1 MPPPAN
7 WTFAASIKNT
17 DTILV
22 DSDEIENCCSQQIEY
37 LRALKA
43 SWYGT
48 HYDSE
53 VLASWKSLKLSG
65 TPSEDDGYPVA
76 TAFNVQIIGAQLS
89 HVSTSETLVS
99 DLENS
104 GGSDVNVDHSTVHD
118 GLCARLRRPVSVTR
132 CSSSAYWAGWYP
144 LKADEANVDLAM
156 TLFQVA
162 QVLQYQDSQFLA
174 EHVIAT
180 AFDGIPGTYVRRK
193 NLGIL
198 GLKHTEHAIE
208 PVDCAV
214 IHVPTG
220 RSVESALE
228 YLAHIPISA
237 KSPAF
242 VLCMKGPMQW
252 ESGSW
257 QAGSTGSQ
265 RPDLQS
271 IIHDLARLA
280 EVSLS
285 SMVQWWSTPS
295 TDAQTIAFPPA
306 CAMTIGL
313 VYDSENIHMVAH
325 IPYHTDGN
333 YKYLSLL
340 FDKLPFPS
348 RCTGSVHEF
357 IQGRYRVAL
366 ALLSLQQHICRLTEL
381 PQQRHLDSVQAPL
394 IVPFPG
400 TRVDDEQ
407 IQATDKSETEVEEP
421 YGLGREQVENWRR
434 QTTRTLEAGM
444 EPELQEY
451 MTGSDSDRPRSKDAA
466 HQSSVMHFNDDS
478 DSADPNFTPI
488 SPVEDVYRRFTVSL
502 EREDQQLLSLMKW
515 LASPSHSCDTSSD
528 SLLSLTRIVC
538 GHDTILPMAPLMA
551 ERWKHLSLPWGK
563 VYESAKLLRSYA
575 RDATRGFFMTGFNKE
590 RTKAIPVGFYET
602 QEYVTQSDGD
612 THAPQS
618 QATTVTAAQLTS
630 GLVKKTM
637 QFCSQ
642 YMTSEDS
649 SWLGSG
655 SGRSDDYMESV
666 PRVYVRDDAT
676 AEQRASILTLF
687 HPCAPSLQLVQ
698 ELASEHLIGDTI
710 LKLLAPYSGYFAFV
724 PPVIGAH
731 SAIDE
736 NCHLP
741 LAVILPG
748 DPSIKTKDIPGVRRR
763 MAETLSRT
771 LTTLVLHHYRNN
783 DWMYDR
789 KLTEED
795 AAIHL
800 DKHFFVFSIFYKRDY
815 FSIDIN
821 YPVVEP
827 VIPKSK
833 DYIWRFC
840 SVEGMHRTLE
850 DRVPLGPEDK
860 HPIFQALLFVEQ
872 HIHLLRRKLT
882 SSGMEL

>member
-1 MPPPAN
+1 
-7 WTFAASIKNT
+7 
-17 DTILV
+17 
-22 DSDEIENCCSQQIEY
+22 
-37 LRALKA
+37 
-43 SWYGT
+43 
-48 HYDSE
+48 
-53 VLASWKSLKLSG
+53 
-65 TPSEDDGYPVA
+65 
-76 TAFNVQIIGAQLS
+76 
-89 HVSTSETLVS
+89 
-99 DLENS
+99 
-104 GGSDVNVDHSTVHD
+104 
-118 GLCARLRRPVSVTR
+118 
-132 CSSSAYWAGWYP
+132 
-144 LKADEANVDLAM
+144 
-156 TLFQVA
+156 
-162 QVLQYQDSQFLA
+162 
-174 EHVIAT
+174 
-180 AFDGIPGTYVRRK
+180 
-193 NLGIL
+193 
-198 GLKHTEHAIE
+198 
-208 PVDCAV
+208 
-214 IHVPTG
+214 
-220 RSVESALE
+220 
-228 YLAHIPISA
+228 
-237 KSPAF
+237 
-242 VLCMKGPMQW
+242 
-252 ESGSW
+252 
-257 QAGSTGSQ
+257 
-265 RPDLQS
+265 
-271 IIHDLARLA
+271 
-280 EVSLS
+280 
-285 SMVQWWSTPS
+285 
-295 TDAQTIAFPPA
+295 
-306 CAMTIGL
+306 MTIGL

-451 MTGSDSDRPRSKDAA
+451 MTGSDSDRSKDAA

-515 LASPSHSCDTSSD
+515 LASPSHSCDTS
-528 SLLSLTRIVC
+528 
-538 GHDTILPMAPLMA
+538 
-551 ERWKHLSLPWGK
+551 
-563 VYESAKLLRSYA
+563 
-575 RDATRGFFMTGFNKE
+575 RGFFMTGFNKE

-748 DPSIKTKDIPGVRRR
+748 DPSIKTQDIPGVRRR

-771 LTTLVLHHYRNN
+771 LTTLVLHHYRDN

-789 KLTEED
+789 KLTKED

-827 VIPKSK
+827 VIPKSE